1 MSKNYHTDNKA
12 FVMYKE
18 WEELFEAL
26 DKDEEVS
33 QLIKALFAFA
43 KRGEEA
49 EFSGALKIAFITM
62 RSAIERDGKKWE
74 QKCDRNSENVRKRWN
89 KNNTTE
95 YERIQTNTNDT
106 DKDKDKD
113 KDKDNDN
120 DNDNVNEAY
129 ESKSADSRIFISLL
143 LNDGS
148 KYEVTETEIEE
159 WSELYPAV
167 DVKQDLRM
175 MKGWIDSNPSRRKT
189 RTGIKRFI
197 TNWLAKTQ
205 NSGGNKLVTVSAMPD
220 YSYGTEGVDYL

>member
-1 MSKNYHTDNKA
+1 MGKNYHTDNNS
-12 FVMYKE
+12 FVIYKE

-49 EFSGALKIAFITM
+49 EFSGALKMAFITM
-62 RSAIERDGKKWE
+62 KNAIERDGRKWE
-74 QKCDRNSENVRKRWN
+74 QKCDRNAENVRKRWN

-95 YERIQTNTNDT
+95 YDRIQTSTNDT
-106 DKDKDKD
+106 DN
-113 KDKDNDN
+113 DKDNDK
-120 DNDNVNEAY
+120 DNEAY
-129 ESKSADSRIFISLL
+129 KKAVTDKSADSRIFISLL

-148 KYEVTETEIEE
+148 EFAVTETMVEE
-159 WSELYPAV
+159 WSKLYPAV

-189 RTGIKRFI
+189 RAGIKRFI

-205 NSGGNKLVTVSAMPD
+205 NSGGNKKQSAQPD
-220 YSYGTEGVDYL
+220 YNYGTEGVDYL

>member
-1 MSKNYHTDNKA
+1 MNKDFHTENKS
-12 FVMYKE
+12 FMMYKE
-18 WEELFEAL
+18 WEELFDAL
-26 DKDEEVS
+26 EPEEVS

-43 KRGEEA
+43 KREE
-49 EFSGALKIAFITM
+49 EPDFSGALKIAFITM
-62 RSAIERDGKKWE
+62 RNAIERDGIKWQKKCE
-74 QKCDRNSENVRKRWN
+74 RNAENIRKRWN

-95 YERIQTNTNDT
+95 YDRIQTNTNDT

-113 KDKDNDN
+113 KDK
-120 DNDNVNEAY
+120 EAY
-129 ESKSADSRIFISLL
+129 KKAVTDKSADSRIFISLL

-148 KYEVTETEIEE
+148 EFDVTETIIEE

-189 RTGIKRFI
+189 RAGIKRFI

-205 NSGGNKLVTVSAMPD
+205 NSGGNKKQSVQPD
-220 YSYGTEGVDYL
+220 YNYGTEGVDYL